1 MGRGSGKHGVVRGTM
16 TTTGTDSRDRRRARA
31 RVRSGAAA
39 RRLLDRARR
48 DATAAAT
55 VRATM
60 DGRRQDARTAY
71 EAARAEAVRDELAR
85 LPVSQLREMTK
96 DQLRLGPLEA
106 VGFTT
111 VASLVNERV
120 GRLQAIDGVG
130 SDTAAQVVHATYRL
144 HRALERSVRVR
155 FDVDGRPD
163 TQTRL
168 LASLSHVEE
177 GVEATD
183 PVRDELA
190 DLAERVEPLLPA
202 ASLAGGRLRMLLA
215 GRTRRRQARVA
226 LDELQCVVATSGID
240 RADSRWRRALALR
253 SDVPEIDGSIWDD
266 YRERPVAYN
275 GLLVAIAN
283 LDGEPEAVHGHIP
296 SEIAERIDTHGL
308 DTSLLAVSLRGYQA
322 FGARFALAQ
331 SRAILGDEMGLG
343 KTVEAL
349 AAIGHLHAGGATH
362 SLVVCPASVLVN
374 WAHEVEQHSRLRA
387 FRLHGADRR
396 RNLRAW
402 ERHGG
407 VGVVTY
413 DSLKSLVLPD
423 GISVALL
430 VADEAHYLKNPAAKR
445 TQATLRHISAVDRV
459 LLLTGTPMENRL
471 EEFRNL
477 VGHVRPDLA
486 ARMEPGSGLVGT
498 DAFRAAVADV
508 YLRRNQSDVLEE
520 LPPRIDNDDWVELTP
535 ADRRAYARAVASGN
549 FMAMRRAAFEAAAV
563 NESAKL
569 RRLVEIVDEAA
580 DNGWKTVV
588 FSSFLD
594 VLRAVEQ
601 ALDGR
606 SAGLLT
612 GSLDPASRQAL
623 VDQFSA
629 SPEPLV
635 LVSQIQAGGVG
646 LNIQAASVVVLTE
659 PQWKP
664 SIEDQA
670 VARLHRLGQLRPVHV
685 HRLLAEGGVD
695 QRMVEILTAKRQQ
708 FDEYVRMSDLKD
720 ASPRAVDVS
729 ALAAAPQAK
738 AERRI
743 IEVERRR
750 LGLTADESH
759 DEGSAEPATSG
770 S

>member
-1 MGRGSGKHGVVRGTM
+1 M
-16 TTTGTDSRDRRRARA
+16 TTAGTGFDDGRRARA

-39 RRLLDRARR
+39 RRVLSRAQG

-55 VRATM
+55 VLGIAE
-60 DGRRQDARTAY
+60 GRRQEARTVHG
-71 EAARAEAVRDELAR
+71 AARAEAVRDELAR
-85 LPVSQLREMTK
+85 LPVSRLREMTK

-106 VGFTT
+106 VGYTT
-111 VASLVNERV
+111 VASVVGARV
-120 GRLQAIDGVG
+120 GRLQVIGGVG
-130 SDTAAQVVHATYRL
+130 PDTAAQVVGAAYALR
-144 HRALERSVRVR
+144 RALERTVRVR

-168 LASLSHVEE
+168 LGCLRHFD
-177 GVEATD
+177 EAEQAIG

-190 DLAERVEPLLPA
+190 DLAGRVEALVPV
-202 ASLAGGRLRMLLA
+202 ASLAGSRLRMLFA
-215 GRTRRRQARVA
+215 GPTRRRQARVA
-226 LDELQCVVATSGID
+226 LDELHSVVAASGID
-240 RADSRWRRALALR
+240 RGDPRWQRALGLR
-253 SDVPEIDGSIWDD
+253 PDVPEIDGSIWDD
-266 YRERPVAYN
+266 YRERAVAYN
-275 GLLVAIAN
+275 GLLVVIAG
-283 LDGEPEAVHGHIP
+283 LDGEPDVVHGHIP
-296 SEIAERIDTHGL
+296 SEIAERIDTHEL
-308 DTSLLAVSLRGYQA
+308 DTSLLDVSLRGYQA

-331 SRAILGDEMGLG
+331 GRAILGDEMGLG
-343 KTVEAL
+343 KTIEAL
-349 AAIGHLHAGGATH
+349 AAIGHLHADGGTH
-362 SLVVCPASVLVN
+362 SLVVCPASVLAN
-374 WAHEVEQHSRLRA
+374 WAHEIERRCRLPA

-396 RNLRAW
+396 RNLHAW
-402 ERHGG
+402 VRRGG

-413 DSLKSLVLPD
+413 DSLKSLVVPD
-423 GISVALL
+423 GLAVALL
-430 VADEAHYLKNPAAKR
+430 VADEAHYVKNPAAKR
-445 TQATLRHISAVDRV
+445 TQATLRHVRAVDRV
-459 LLLTGTPMENRL
+459 LFLTGTPMENRL

-477 VGHVRPDLA
+477 VAHIRPDLA
-486 ARMEPGSGLVGT
+486 ARMEPGAGLVGA

-520 LPPRIDNDDWVELTP
+520 LPPRIDNDEWVEPTS
-535 ADRRAYARAVASGN
+535 ADRRAYAQAVRSGS
-549 FMAMRRAAFEAAAV
+549 FMAMRRAAFKAADV
-563 NESAKL
+563 GESAKL
-569 RRLVEIVDEAA
+569 HRLVEIVDEAA

-601 ALDGR
+601 TLDRR

-612 GSLDPASRQAL
+612 GSLDPSSRQAL
-623 VDQFSA
+623 VDEFSA

-670 VARLHRLGQLRPVHV
+670 VARLHRLGQVRPVHV
-685 HRLLAEGGVD
+685 HRLLAEDGVE
-695 QRMVEILTAKRQQ
+695 QRMLEILTTKRHL

-720 ASPRAVDVS
+720 ASPHAIDVS
-729 ALAAAPQAK
+729 ALAATPQAQ

-743 IEVERRR
+743 IELERRR
-750 LGLTADESH
+750 LGLTVDNTH
-759 DEGSAEPATSG
+759 DDGSAEPTTHG

>member
-1 MGRGSGKHGVVRGTM
+1 M
-16 TTTGTDSRDRRRARA
+16 TGTGARDRRRARA

-39 RRLLDRARR
+39 RRVLDRAQA

-55 VRATM
+55 VLGTV
-60 DGRRQDARTAY
+60 DGRRQEARTAY

-85 LPVSQLREMTK
+85 LPVSRLRDMTTG
-96 DQLRLGPLEA
+96 QLRLGALEA

-120 GRLQAIDGVG
+120 GRLQVIDGVG
-130 SDTAAQVVHATYRL
+130 PDTAAQVVGATYRL

-155 FDVDGRPD
+155 FDVDRRPD

-168 LASLSHVEE
+168 LACLCHFEE
-177 GVEATD
+177 AVQATD

-190 DLAERVEPLLPA
+190 DLAGRVEPLLPA
-202 ASLAGGRLRMLLA
+202 ASLAGRRLRMLLA
-215 GRTRRRQARVA
+215 GRTRRRHARAA
-226 LDELQCVVATSGID
+226 LDELGHLVAVSGID
-240 RADSRWRRALALR
+240 RSDPRWRRALGLR
-253 SDVPEIDGSIWDD
+253 PDVPEIDGSIWDD
-266 YRERPVAYN
+266 YRERAVAYN

-283 LDGEPEAVHGHIP
+283 LAGEPEAVHGHIP
-296 SEIAERIDTHGL
+296 SEIAERIDTHEL
-308 DTSLLAVSLRGYQA
+308 DTSLLEVSLRGYQA
-322 FGARFALAQ
+322 FGARFALAEG
-331 SRAILGDEMGLG
+331 RAILGDEMGLG
-343 KTVEAL
+343 KTIEAL

-362 SLVVCPASVLVN
+362 SLVVCPASVLAN

-387 FRLHGADRR
+387 FRLHGVDRR
-396 RNLRAW
+396 RHLGAW
-402 ERHGG
+402 VSGGG

-413 DSLKSLVLPD
+413 DSLKSLVIPD
-423 GISVALL
+423 GLPVALL
-430 VADEAHYLKNPAAKR
+430 VADEAHYVKNPAAKR

-459 LLLTGTPMENRL
+459 LFLTGTPMENRL
-471 EEFRNL
+471 EEFRHL

-486 ARMEPGSGLVGT
+486 EKMEPGSGLVGT

-508 YLRRNQSDVLEE
+508 YLRRNQSDVLDE
-520 LPPRIDNDDWVELTP
+520 LPPRIDNDEWVEPTP
-535 ADRRAYARAVASGN
+535 ADRRAYVRAVASGN

-563 NESAKL
+563 QQSAKL
-569 RRLVEIVDEAA
+569 QRLVEIVDEAA

-594 VLRAVEQ
+594 VLRAVEE
-601 ALDGR
+601 AFDGR

-612 GSLDPASRQAL
+612 GRLDPLSRQAL
-623 VDQFSA
+623 VDRFSA

-695 QRMVEILTAKRQQ
+695 ERMLEILATKRHL

-720 ASPRAVDVS
+720 ASPHAIDVS
-729 ALAAAPQAK
+729 ALAAAPRAQ

-743 IEVERRR
+743 IELERRR
-750 LGLTADESH
+750 LGLTVD
-759 DEGSAEPATSG
+759 DTDGDGSAEPATNG

>member
-1 MGRGSGKHGVVRGTM
+1 M
-16 TTTGTDSRDRRRARA
+16 TTTGTGTRARSRA
-31 RVRSGAAA
+31 RVRVRSGAAA
-39 RRLLDRARR
+39 RRVLERARS

-55 VRATM
+55 VLDTVE
-60 DGRRQDARTAY
+60 GRRHEARTVY
-71 EAARAEAVRDELAR
+71 EAARAQAVRDELAR
-85 LPVSQLREMTK
+85 MPVSRLRDMTK

-111 VASLVNERV
+111 VSSLVDQRV
-120 GRLQAIDGVG
+120 GRLQVIDGVG
-130 SDTAAQVVHATYRL
+130 PDTAAQVVHATYRV

-163 TQTRL
+163 VQARL
-168 LASLSHVEE
+168 LACLRHVEE
-177 GVEATD
+177 GVQATD

-190 DLAERVEPLLPA
+190 DLAGRVEPLLPA
-202 ASLAGGRLRMLLA
+202 ASLAGRRLRMLLA
-215 GRTRRRQARVA
+215 GRTRRRQARAA
-226 LDELQCVVATSGID
+226 LDELHRLLAVSGID
-240 RADSRWRRALALR
+240 RDDPRWARALGLR
-253 SDVPEIDGSIWDD
+253 PDVPDVDGSIWDD
-266 YRERPVAYN
+266 YSDRAVAYN

-308 DTSLLAVSLRGYQA
+308 DTSLLDVSLRGYQA

-331 SRAILGDEMGLG
+331 GRAILGDEMGLG
-343 KTVEAL
+343 KTIEAL

-362 SLVVCPASVLVN
+362 SLVVCPASVLAN
-374 WAHEVEQHSRLRA
+374 WAHEIEQHSRLRA

-396 RNLRAW
+396 RNLQAW
-402 ERHGG
+402 VRSSG
-407 VGVVTY
+407 VGIATY
-413 DSLKSLVLPD
+413 DSLKSLVIPD
-423 GISVALL
+423 GLGVALL
-430 VADEAHYLKNPAAKR
+430 VADEAHYVKNPAAKR

-486 ARMEPGSGLVGT
+486 ERMEPGSGLVGT

-520 LPPRIDNDDWVELTP
+520 LPPRIDNDEWVEPTA

-563 NESAKL
+563 EHSAKL
-569 RRLVEIVDEAA
+569 QRLVEIVDEAA

-594 VLRAVEQ
+594 VLRAVER
-601 ALDGR
+601 ALGGR
-606 SAGLLT
+606 SVGLLT
-612 GSLDPASRQAL
+612 GRLDPSSRQAL
-623 VDQFSA
+623 VDEFSA

-670 VARLHRLGQLRPVHV
+670 VARLHRMGQLRPVHV

-695 QRMVEILTAKRQQ
+695 ERMLEILTTKRRT

-720 ASPRAVDVS
+720 ASPHAIDVS
-729 ALAAAPQAK
+729 ALAAAPRAQ

-743 IEVERRR
+743 IELERRR
-750 LGLTADESH
+750 LGLTADDAH
-759 DEGSAEPATSG
+759 DDSSTAPATRPS
-770 S
+770 

>member
-1 MGRGSGKHGVVRGTM
+1 
-16 TTTGTDSRDRRRARA
+16 
-31 RVRSGAAA
+31 VRSGAAA
-39 RRLLDRARR
+39 RRLLDRARG

-55 VRATM
+55 VLGTVAARW
-60 DGRRQDARTAY
+60 QEARTAY
-71 EAARAEAVRDELAR
+71 EAARDAAVRDELAR

-111 VASLVNERV
+111 VASLVDERV
-120 GRLQAIDGVG
+120 GRLQVIDGVG
-130 SDTAAQVVHATYRL
+130 PDTAAQVVHATYRL

-155 FDVDGRPD
+155 FDIDGRPE

-168 LASLSHVEE
+168 LACLRHVEE
-177 GVEATD
+177 GVQATD
-183 PVRDELA
+183 PVRDDLA

-202 ASLAGGRLRMLLA
+202 AALAGSRLQMLFA
-215 GRTRRRQARVA
+215 GRTRRRQARAA
-226 LDELQCVVATSGID
+226 LHELHGLVATSGID
-240 RADSRWRRALALR
+240 RADPRWQRALALR
-253 SDVPEIDGSIWDD
+253 PDGPDLDGSIWDD

-308 DTSLLAVSLRGYQA
+308 DTSLLDVSLRGYQA
-322 FGARFALAQ
+322 FGARFALTQ
-331 SRAILGDEMGLG
+331 GRAILGDEMGLG

-349 AAIGHLHAGGATH
+349 AAIGHLHAGGAAH

-374 WAHEVEQHSRLRA
+374 WAHEVEQHTRLRA
-387 FRLHGADRR
+387 FRLHGADRQ
-396 RNLRAW
+396 RNLEAW

-413 DSLKSLVLPD
+413 DSLKSLVVPAGLP
-423 GISVALL
+423 VALL
-430 VADEAHYLKNPAAKR
+430 VADEAHYLKNPGAKR
-445 TQATLRHISAVDRV
+445 TQATLRHIAAVDRV

-477 VGHVRPDLA
+477 VGHIRPDLA

-520 LPPRIDNDDWVELTP
+520 LPPRIDNDEWVELTP
-535 ADRRAYARAVASGN
+535 ADRHAYARAVASGN

-563 NESAKL
+563 DQSAKL
-569 RRLVEIVDEAA
+569 QRLVEIVDEAA

-612 GSLDPASRQAL
+612 GRLDPSSRQAL
-623 VDQFSA
+623 VDEFSA

-695 QRMVEILTAKRQQ
+695 QRMLEILTTKRQL

-729 ALAAAPQAK
+729 ALAAAPQAQ

-743 IEVERRR
+743 IEIERRR
-750 LGLTADESH
+750 LGLTADDTH
-759 DEGSAEPATSG
+759 DEGRAEPASSG